1 MNRALEWFRN
11 PGNRGYLYRVL
22 MLAGA
27 VAVGYGLI
35 TGEELALWLG
45 LVAVVLNVS
54 PVAYTPTGAQLRA
67 FHAAGRERGLEP
79 DPERYSPGPGRDVR
93 RKFDR

>member
-1 MNRALEWFRN
+1 MSRVVAWFRN

-22 MLAGA
+22 AALGL

-35 TGEELALWLG
+35 TGEELALLG
-45 LVAVVLNVS
+45 GFLAVLFNVTPTLN
-54 PVAYTPTGAQLRA
+54 TPTGAQLRA
-67 FHAAGRERGLEP
+67 FQQAGRERGLEP
-79 DPERYSPGPGRDVR
+79 EPYSPGPGRDVR